1 MRKSSWVLLGAAA
14 LAGGLYEAAFVSAAP
29 FPFYYIRPV
38 LPLCVMLFML
48 NRRPAAYLT
57 AALAGIVL
65 DLLLAAGDGWI
76 MVRWLL
82 VLLVVDTLSESVTT
96 NRSLY
101 SALALVVLARV
112 LDRLVWQVTSWLSF
126 YVIRQHVPVESWRSL
141 IGVLVVDAIITA
153 LVFVSVT
160 FFTKRFVISINP
172 RKERYE

>member
-14 LAGGLYEAAFVSAAP
+14 LAGGIYEATFLGSAP

-48 NRRPAAYLT
+48 NRRSAAYVT
-57 AALAGIVL
+57 AFLAGSVI
-65 DLLLAAGDGWI
+65 DLLSATASGWVI
-76 MVRWLL
+76 GRWLI
-82 VLLVVDTLSESVTT
+82 VLLVVDVLSERVTT

-101 SALALVVLARV
+101 AAMALVVMARV
-112 LDRLVWQVTSWLSF
+112 LDRVLWQLLSWVSF
-126 YVIRQHVPVESWRSL
+126 YIIRQPIPIDSWRSL
-141 IGVLVVDAIITA
+141 VGILMVDMLITI

-160 FFTKRFVISINP
+160 FFTRRFVISVNP